1 MSCARACRSSV
12 VVVPLMALR
21 RFLSAFVARR
31 TVALW
36 CAQVLVGL
44 EHTEGGARPRR
55 GPAVVA
61 VEVLQFTPLP
71 HRRRPGAAL
80 EGDALAV
87 FERHV
92 GVEEGPPLG
101 FPHGGVGE
109 ELELLSEVVPR
120 LWTTARASR
129 AAPIF
134 APEYRVCLTLSA
146 GFVAQHGAS
155 RSYGTPKN
163 HERREVALDDHVV
176 STLKG
181 WRKRRLLERLARGQ
195 TSLDDEDLVFTG
207 ETVDRSSR
215 TPSRTC
221 FRALQPT

>member
-1 MSCARACRSSV
+1 MSCSRACRSSV

-101 FPHGGVGE
+101 FPDGGVGE
-109 ELELLSEVVPR
+109 ELELLSEVVAEAVDDGEGLP
-120 LWTTARASR
+120 
-129 AAPIF
+129 
-134 APEYRVCLTLSA
+134 
-146 GFVAQHGAS
+146 G
-155 RSYGTPKN
+155 GTDLRTGVPS
-163 HERREVALDDHVV
+163 VL
-176 STLKG
+176 
-181 WRKRRLLERLARGQ
+181 
-195 TSLDDEDLVFTG
+195 DLVCWLR
-207 ETVDRSSR
+207 RSAWCLAQLR
-215 TPSRTC
+215 HAEEP
-221 FRALQPT
+221 